1 MSVPRP
7 LGQSSLTYAKQGRCA
22 YLCACQRQSWKQARP
37 QLNAQSA
44 GTVTVWPLDGRKPR
58 CLEEQRAYQ
67 DSDWKVGDKRK
78 VEEGMHIGEER
89 GVLSGH
95 LRGVLGN

>member
-1 MSVPRP
+1 M
-7 LGQSSLTYAKQGRCA
+7 
-22 YLCACQRQSWKQARP
+22 
-37 QLNAQSA
+37 
-44 GTVTVWPLDGRKPR
+44 TVTVWPLDGRKPR
-58 CLEEQRAYQ
+58 CLEEQRSYQ

-95 LRGVLGN
+95 LRGVLGKLGTERTESLLVTLVGLVSILTKAAQIQTPTAF